1 MKVAT
6 HDHGEI
12 LDFAGAHHLSPALRD
27 GAPRMVDEGENAGR
41 IGWEPFF
48 AALDS
53 AGLVM
58 AWDTDDPSTAAPMP
72 AAEGRPLERHPTF
85 AAAMERTRRF
95 VRAFRGE
102 GPPPTA
108 S

>member
-6 HDHGEI
+6 HDRGEV
-12 LDFAGAHHLSPALRD
+12 LSFAGFHHLSPALKD
-27 GAPRMVDEGENAGR
+27 GAPRLVDEGENAGR

-48 AALDS
+48 AALES

-58 AWDTDDPSTAAPMP
+58 AWDTDDPSTAAPVP
-72 AAEGRPLERHPTF
+72 AAAGRPMERHPTL
-85 AAAMERTRRF
+85 AAGIERTRRF

-102 GPPPTA
+102 APPPPAT
-108 S
+108 